1 MTELQILSYALLLL
15 LVLQLLLTFSLLLI
29 AVRQLALLQLF
40 GVLDLLRQLQ
50 VALFLLFRLALFSLF
65 LLERSLVVYVD
76 VLVATRLDFEFRVK
90 VLTNTAEE
98 LNTFK
103 LNINVEN

>member
-15 LVLQLLLTFSLLLI
+15 LVLQLLLTFPLFLI

-40 GVLDLLRQLQ
+40 GVFDLLRQLQ
-50 VALFLLFRLALFSLF
+50 VALFLLFRLVFFSLF
-65 LLERSLVVYVD
+65 LFECSLVVYVD
-76 VLVATRLDFEFRVK
+76 VLIATRLDFEFRVK
-90 VLTNTAEE
+90 VFANTAEK

-103 LNINVEN
+103 SI